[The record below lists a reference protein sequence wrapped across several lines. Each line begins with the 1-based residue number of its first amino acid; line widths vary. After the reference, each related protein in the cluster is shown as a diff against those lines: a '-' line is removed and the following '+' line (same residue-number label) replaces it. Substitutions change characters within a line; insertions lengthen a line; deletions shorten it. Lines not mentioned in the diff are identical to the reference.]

1 MNLLSQSGRIGQI
14 WWRVDGLGFEIRH
27 ERDGD
32 GSVDLLRKV
41 ETLMELE
48 EVVRRD
54 GDGQYRPLR
63 GERNLVQGWFYWAK
77 SSEELREVLEVIYP
91 GAVGNWEAE
100 REGRLV
106 QGDWKGAAKRQM
118 GRVQKLI
125 ENGEKSVERAEK
137 ELCQARCGK
146 SPLWAGK
153 TCRAEVG
160 RIPLVC
166 VEPCPIFWDVALG
179 N

>member
-1 MNLLSQSGRIGQI
+1 M
-14 WWRVDGLGFEIRH
+14 
-27 ERDGD
+27 
-32 GSVDLLRKV
+32 
-41 ETLMELE
+41 
-48 EVVRRD
+48 
-54 GDGQYRPLR
+54 
-63 GERNLVQGWFYWAK
+63 NLVQGWFYRAK

-100 REGRLV
+100 LEGRLV

-137 ELCQARCGK
+137 ELCQGRCGK

-153 TCRAEVG
+153 KCKVEVG

-166 VEPCPIFWDVALG
+166 VEPCPIFWDMALG

>member
-1 MNLLSQSGRIGQI
+1 M
-14 WWRVDGLGFEIRH
+14 GFEVRH

-32 GSVDLLRKV
+32 GSDDLLRRV
-41 ETLMELE
+41 EILMELE

-54 GDGQYRPLR
+54 GEGRYRPLR
-63 GERNLVQGWFYWAK
+63 GEMNLVQGWFYRAK

-106 QGDWKGAAKRQM
+106 QGDWKEAAKRQM

-125 ENGEKSVERAEK
+125 ENGAKSVEIAER

-146 SPLWAGK
+146 GPLWAGK
-153 TCRAEVG
+153 KCRAEAG

-166 VEPCPIFWDVALG
+166 VEPCPIFWDMALASG
-179 N
+179 S

>member
-1 MNLLSQSGRIGQI
+1 
-14 WWRVDGLGFEIRH
+14 
-27 ERDGD
+27 
-32 GSVDLLRKV
+32 
-41 ETLMELE
+41 MELE

-54 GDGQYRPLR
+54 GDGKYRPLR

-77 SSEELREVLEVIYP
+77 SNEELREVLEVFYP

-106 QGDWKGAAKRQM
+106 QGDWKRAAKRQM

-125 ENGEKSVERAEK
+125 ENGEKSVERAER

-153 TCRAEVG
+153 ICRVEAG

-166 VEPCPIFWDVALG
+166 VEPCPIFWDVALASG
-179 N
+179 S

>member
-1 MNLLSQSGRIGQI
+1 MSALSQWGLIGEI
-14 WWRVDGLGFEIRH
+14 CWRVEGVGFVVRH
-27 ERDGD
+27 EKDGE
-32 GSVDLLRKV
+32 SLVDQLRKI
-41 ETLMELE
+41 ESLTGLE
-48 EVVRRD
+48 EVVRWD
-54 GDGQYRPLR
+54 GEGKYRPLR
-63 GERNLVQGWFYWAK
+63 GEKNLAGGWFYGAK
-77 SSEELREVLEVIYP
+77 DREELREVLEVVYP

-106 QGDWKGAAKRQM
+106 QGDWKESAKRQM

-125 ENGEKSVERAEK
+125 ENGEKSVQKAEE
-137 ELCQARCGK
+137 ELCQGRCGK

-153 TCRAEVG
+153 KCRAEVG

-179 N
+179 I

>member
-1 MNLLSQSGRIGQI
+1 M
-14 WWRVDGLGFEIRH
+14 DGLGFEVRH
-27 ERDGD
+27 ERDGN
-32 GSVDLLRKV
+32 SPVDLLRKV

-54 GDGQYRPLR
+54 GEGRYRPLR
-63 GERNLVQGWFYWAK
+63 GEMNLVQGWFYRAK

-106 QGDWKGAAKRQM
+106 QGDWKGAAKRQT

-125 ENGEKSVERAEK
+125 ENGEESVQKAEK
-137 ELCQARCGK
+137 ELCRVRCGK
-146 SPLWAGK
+146 SPLWAGQK
-153 TCRAEVG
+153 CRAEVG

-166 VEPCPIFWDVALG
+166 VEPCPIFWDVTLASG
-179 N
+179 S

>member
-1 MNLLSQSGRIGQI
+1 M
-14 WWRVDGLGFEIRH
+14 DGLGFEVRQ

-32 GSVDLLRKV
+32 GSVDLLRRV
-41 ETLMELE
+41 QTLMELE

-54 GDGQYRPLR
+54 GEGRYRPLR
-63 GERNLVQGWFYWAK
+63 GEMNLVQGWFYRAK
-77 SSEELREVLEVIYP
+77 DGDELREVLEVIYP

-100 REGRLV
+100 REGGLV
-106 QGDWKGAAKRQM
+106 QGDWKEAAKRQM

-125 ENGEKSVERAEK
+125 ENGEQSVERAGK
-137 ELCQARCGK
+137 ELCQGRCGK

-153 TCRAEVG
+153 KCSAEAG

-166 VEPCPIFWDVALG
+166 VEPCPIFWDAALASG
-179 N
+179 S

>member
-1 MNLLSQSGRIGQI
+1 M
-14 WWRVDGLGFEIRH
+14 DGLGFEVRH

-32 GSVDLLRKV
+32 GSVDLLRRV
-41 ETLMELE
+41 ETLIELE

-54 GDGQYRPLR
+54 VDGKYRPLR
-63 GERNLVQGWFYWAK
+63 GEMNLVQGWFYRAK

-106 QGDWKGAAKRQM
+106 QEDWKWAAKRQT

-125 ENGEKSVERAEK
+125 ENGEESVQKAEE
-137 ELCQARCGK
+137 ELCRVRCGK

-153 TCRAEVG
+153 KCRAEVG

-166 VEPCPIFWDVALG
+166 VEPCPIFWDVAVG

>member
-1 MNLLSQSGRIGQI
+1 
-14 WWRVDGLGFEIRH
+14 VDGSGFDLRH

-41 ETLMELE
+41 ETLTELE

-54 GDGQYRPLR
+54 GEGKYRPLR
-63 GERNLVQGWFYWAK
+63 GEMNLVQGWFYRAK

-106 QGDWKGAAKRQM
+106 QGDWKEAAKRQM

-125 ENGEKSVERAEK
+125 ENGEKAVERAER

-146 SPLWAGK
+146 SPLWSGK
-153 TCRAEVG
+153 KCRAEVG

-166 VEPCPIFWDVALG
+166 VEPCPIFWDVALASG
-179 N
+179 S